1 MKDQQVLKL
10 KRKSM
15 VDQVSE
21 IIKTAIF
28 DRKWIAG
35 DKLPS
40 ETELSTLYGV
50 NRLTI
55 RLALQ
60 KLNTLGFIETRN
72 GEGSFVKEFSISDYF
87 IEISDIYT
95 QNDRLKDICALRK
108 LIELECTRL
117 ACELAT
123 EQDLEMLKNALN
135 KYLNLKKK
143 YLEDDSYL
151 ESLSNADMDFHYTI
165 CLMSHN
171 FIYKDIFIATWTM
184 IKEHVDKQIVK
195 RSANDKITLSTQ
207 KSDPH
212 KLLYQAI
219 KKRDADECTRI
230 YLILLDYLPS

>member
-1 MKDQQVLKL
+1 MNNRQVLKL

-28 DRKWIAG
+28 DRKWVTG

-40 ETELSTLYGV
+40 EVELSNLYGV

-60 KLNTLGFIETRN
+60 KLNTLGLIETRN
-72 GEGSFVKEFSISDYF
+72 GEGSFIKEFSISDYF

-95 QNDRLKDICALRK
+95 QNNRLKDICALRK
-108 LIELECTRL
+108 LIELECARL

-123 EQDLEMLKNALN
+123 DEDLEMLKNSLD
-135 KYLNLKKK
+135 KYLNLKEQ
-143 YLEDDSYL
+143 YISDDSFL

-165 CLMSHN
+165 CLISHN
-171 FIYKDIFIATWTM
+171 FIYKDIFIATWTI
-184 IKEHVDKQIVK
+184 IKEHVDKQIIK
-195 RSANDKITLSTQ
+195 KSAKNKIEPSSL

-219 KKRDADECTRI
+219 KKRNADDCTRI
-230 YLILLDYLPS
+230 YLTLLDYLPS

>member
-1 MKDQQVLKL
+1 MNDQQVLKL

-21 IIKTAIF
+21 IIKAAIF
-28 DRKWIAG
+28 DRKWVVG

-40 ETELSTLYGV
+40 ETELSNLYGV

-72 GEGSFVKEFSISDYF
+72 GEGSFVKEFTISDYF
-87 IEISDIYT
+87 IEISDMYT

-117 ACELAT
+117 ACEFAT
-123 EQDLEMLKNALN
+123 EQDLEMLKNALD
-135 KYLNLKKK
+135 KYLDLKEI
-143 YLEDDSYL
+143 YISDDSYL
-151 ESLSNADMDFHYTI
+151 ESLSNADMDYHYTI

-195 RSANDKITLSTQ
+195 KSANDKITLSTM

-219 KKRDADECTRI
+219 KNRNPDECTRI
-230 YLILLDYLPS
+230 YLTLLDYLPS